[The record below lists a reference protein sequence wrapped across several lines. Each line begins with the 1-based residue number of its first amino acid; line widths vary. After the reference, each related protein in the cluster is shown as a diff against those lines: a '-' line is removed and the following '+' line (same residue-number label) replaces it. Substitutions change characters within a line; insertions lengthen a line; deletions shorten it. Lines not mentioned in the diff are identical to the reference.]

1 MNALSNPQLA
11 MIGVWEILILLIVM
25 GVAATVIVAIVV
37 IAIKLAN
44 RKLKPV
50 PSVPPTQKV
59 EEANCPRCGTPLG
72 PGVAKGLCPR
82 CVLAAGFE
90 TQGETNAAK
99 PSTPDTA
106 ETPKPAELAAH
117 FPHLEIADLIGR
129 GGMGW
134 VFKARQKNLDRVV
147 ALKVLPPVEGKDPA
161 FAERFQREARA
172 LARLNHPN
180 IVAIYDF
187 GQAGPYYYFM
197 MEFVEGPNLRQ
208 LERARRLS
216 PEEAFAIVPK
226 ICEALQYAHDE
237 GIVHRDI
244 KPENIL
250 VDQKGR
256 VKIADFGIA
265 KIVGLKQDITLTGT
279 QHTLGT
285 PHYMAPEQ
293 IEAPNKVDHRA
304 DIYALGVVFY
314 EMLTGELPMG
324 RFEPPSKKL
333 QVDVRVDEVVL
344 KSLER
349 NPEKRYQTVGAVKT
363 DVEGITSGIAASD
376 PAVTSPEPAVQRRDA
391 PPLTI
396 PAELLMLVAAIAIL
410 VSVGVGVWLLF
421 RGAFA
426 SANTRFTLTSMSACL
441 AVYGLLIGAVSVL
454 LRRLRARILCLL
466 ITTLIGIVAPLAL
479 GYNVVDQFQ
488 HIPQWPVGI
497 PFWLGVPL
505 MVWVVVLL
513 FRSDVRDAFKVRER
527 KMSASR
533 TIAVCP
539 DGPSLAQGASASTSN
554 LAVFSIVGRAWH
566 DWWAERAKW
575 FTLSVQIVLV
585 IAHLFCLSA
594 FFGTTMKSIWDKNDH
609 RQFTYTVGAGDPWFT
624 YKTYPIETTP
634 FQFGIYP
641 FAGSML
647 FLIAGFAI
655 YYFVWRIEKVRH
667 PRAGFWCSPT
677 PVAILWGLWAVC
689 AISMGMFFGQ
699 SALKEERLSG
709 PFAPQLR
716 SAIEIRSVDQRDE
729 ALRKVALQAAAGDDA
744 KTVNR
749 ALEEI
754 RGNEFHD
761 QTAADCA
768 LELAK
773 LNKHADATAVA
784 RKIRT
789 SSLHDKILERIASG
803 SATNNAPARQ

>member
-1 MNALSNPQLA
+1 MNALSNHQLA
-11 MIGVWEILILLIVM
+11 MIGIWEILIILIVI
-25 GVAATVIVAIVV
+25 GVVAAVIVAIVV

-44 RKLKPV
+44 RKQIPT
-50 PSVPPTQKV
+50 PPMPPTQKL
-59 EEANCPRCGTPLG
+59 EESRCPRCGTLLG

-82 CVLAAGFE
+82 CVMAAGFE
-90 TQGETNAAK
+90 TQGATHTAK
-99 PSTPDTA
+99 PSTPDA
-106 ETPKPAELAAH
+106 AKTPKPAELAVH

-134 VFKARQKNLDRVV
+134 VYRARQKNLDRVV

-208 LERARRLS
+208 LERTRKLS

-250 VDQKGR
+250 LDNKGR
-256 VKIADFGIA
+256 LKIADFGIA
-265 KIVGLKQDITLTGT
+265 KIVGRKQDITLTGT

-285 PHYMAPEQ
+285 PHYMSPEQ
-293 IEAPNKVDHRA
+293 IESPNKVDHRT

-324 RFEPPSKKL
+324 HFELPSKRL

-363 DVEGITSGIAASD
+363 DVEGITRGN
-376 PAVTSPEPAVQRRDA
+376 PPPEPSA
-391 PPLTI
+391 PATSGANS
-396 PAELLMLVAAIAIL
+396 PAP
-410 VSVGVGVWLLF
+410 G
-421 RGAFA
+421 
-426 SANTRFTLTSMSACL
+426 
-441 AVYGLLIGAVSVL
+441 
-454 LRRLRARILCLL
+454 
-466 ITTLIGIVAPLAL
+466 P
-479 GYNVVDQFQ
+479 
-488 HIPQWPVGI
+488 
-497 PFWLGVPL
+497 
-505 MVWVVVLL
+505 
-513 FRSDVRDAFKVRER
+513 
-527 KMSASR
+527 R
-533 TIAVCP
+533 TIAVSP
-539 DGPSLAQGASASTSN
+539 DEVIPTQDDPVQRTDKGT
-554 LAVFSIVGRAWH
+554 FSIVGRAWT

-585 IAHLFCLSA
+585 IAHLFCLGA
-594 FFGTTMKSIWDKNDH
+594 FFGTTLKSIWDKNDH

-624 YKTYPIETTP
+624 YETYPTETTP
-634 FQFGIYP
+634 FRFAIQP
-641 FAGSML
+641 FASSML
-647 FLIAGFAI
+647 FLIAGFAF
-655 YYFVWRIEKVRH
+655 YYFVWRIEKVRN
-667 PRAGFWCSPT
+667 PKAGFWCSPA
-677 PVAILWGLWAVC
+677 PLAILWGLWAVC
-689 AISMGMFFGQ
+689 VISFGMFFGQ
-699 SALKEERLSG
+699 RALKEERLSG

-716 SAIEIRSVDQRDE
+716 GAIEIRSGEHRDE
-729 ALRKVALQAAAGDDA
+729 ALCRVALQAAAGDDVT
-744 KTVNR
+744 TVHR
-749 ALEEI
+749 ALGEI
-754 RGNEFHD
+754 RSGELHD
-761 QTAADCA
+761 RTAADCA

-773 LNKHADATAVA
+773 LNKNAEATAVA
-784 RKIRT
+784 RKIR
-789 SSLHDKILERIASG
+789 SSAFHDTILERIASG
-803 SATNNAPARQ
+803 SATNNASQPNAPER